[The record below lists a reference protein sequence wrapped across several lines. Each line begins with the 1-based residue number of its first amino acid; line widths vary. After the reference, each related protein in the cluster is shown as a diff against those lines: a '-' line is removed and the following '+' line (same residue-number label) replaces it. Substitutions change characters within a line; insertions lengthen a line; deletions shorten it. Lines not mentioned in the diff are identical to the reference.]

1 MQKKALSRLDGRTRD
16 WAPQDPEIRRFVEH
30 LTLLMRRSART
41 VREYQRDIEILAAF
55 ITKQPATRR
64 VGLHTE
70 TNRGPFKGALLRATA
85 SDLNAFVMNMNSRRV
100 GVAAVRR
107 KVAAFRTF
115 FGYLRQS
122 GSRKD
127 NPALELGNISLPK
140 RLPKGLGVEST
151 MRLLRTKA
159 PAGTSEFRRRRD
171 GAILELLYATGIR
184 RAELVGLDVAD
195 IDFQRQTARVIGKGN
210 KERYVFFNKASAE
223 ALKRYLEVRPPTH
236 DGALFV
242 GRQGQ
247 RLSYPQVGNVF
258 RLYVELS
265 GLEGKI
271 TPHTLRHSFATHLHQ
286 RGVDLMTIKD
296 LLGHESVS
304 TTQIYAKV
312 TLEHMRQAYEE
323 AHPRDS
329 QKD

>member
-1 MQKKALSRLDGRTRD
+1 M
-16 WAPQDPEIRRFVEH
+16 
-30 LTLLMRRSART
+30 
-41 VREYQRDIEILAAF
+41 
-55 ITKQPATRR
+55 
-64 VGLHTE
+64 
-70 TNRGPFKGALLRATA
+70 
-85 SDLNAFVMNMNSRRV
+85 
-100 GVAAVRR
+100 
-107 KVAAFRTF
+107 
-115 FGYLRQS
+115 
-122 GSRKD
+122 
-127 NPALELGNISLPK
+127 
-140 RLPKGLGVEST
+140 
-151 MRLLRTKA
+151 
-159 PAGTSEFRRRRD
+159 
-171 GAILELLYATGIR
+171 LYATGIR